1 MNTGRR
7 ANTATAPRLQR
18 AELAET
24 DRERSGSPSDAD
36 RASAPKRPSLRVLP
50 RPSRRRRRVGVLAV
64 VATTLVFGFMIGL
77 ATFQAQLASNQLQL
91 DAVEQ
96 QLHAAEL
103 TYERHRAE
111 VTRLESPQRIVAE
124 ATKLGMTS
132 SGKPR
137 YLTPSAATLTEVLV
151 AAGGGPEAEVT
162 AGGPTRPDWSTY
174 KNATGQ

>member
-1 MNTGRR
+1 M
-7 ANTATAPRLQR
+7 
-18 AELAET
+18 
-24 DRERSGSPSDAD
+24 
-36 RASAPKRPSLRVLP
+36 
-50 RPSRRRRRVGVLAV
+50 VG
-64 VATTLVFGFMIGL
+64 TTLVFGFMIGL
-77 ATFQAQLASNQLQL
+77 ATFQAQLATNQLEV

-96 QLHAAEL
+96 RLQAAQLS
-103 TYERHRAE
+103 YERNRAE

-132 SGKPR
+132 GGKPR
-137 YLTPSAATLTEVLV
+137 YLTPSAATLAEVLV

>member
-7 ANTATAPRLQR
+7 AAAATVPQSS
-18 AELAET
+18 EPQGP
-24 DRERSGSPSDAD
+24 DRERSGASKAGSEAT
-36 RASAPKRPSLRVLP
+36 SAPPRPSLRVLP
-50 RPSRRRRRVGVLAV
+50 RPSGRRRRVGALAMV
-64 VATTLVFGFMIGL
+64 GTTLVFGFMIGL
-77 ATFQAQLASNQLQL
+77 ATFQAQLATNQLEV

-96 QLHAAEL
+96 RLQAAQLS
-103 TYERHRAE
+103 YERNRAE

-132 SGKPR
+132 GGKPR
-137 YLTPSAATLTEVLV
+137 YLTPSAATLAEVLV